1 MRRSAY
7 WLLGLLLF
15 GSYAY
20 FFQAGGANQNSR
32 FDLVRAL
39 SERLSVSIDGYD
51 QNTRDKAVLEDGR
64 AYSDKAPGQALT
76 AVPAVAIAGAV
87 VDAIGGPAARGS
99 DSSVSL
105 LAYLATLVAAALPTV
120 GAAVCLAFVAA
131 RLDASP
137 GGALF
142 AGLVYGIGTPAWAYA
157 TLLWGNALAAGC
169 LMFAFAGSVA
179 LLEPGQSPTGQLP
192 LAAHGGLGPAQ
203 PGSARDGDTRPVAAS
218 RRDRVLGLVIGLSGA
233 WAVAA
238 ASRRDRV
245 LGLVIGLSAAWAVVT
260 EYQAAPAAA
269 IVVSLALWHAAR
281 HGGRARLRGLIAWL
295 GLGALGPLLVLA
307 AYGTAAFGAPW
318 RVGYEN
324 VVGFSG
330 MREGVLGLTTPKRVV
345 LQELLFGSFRGLLP
359 LAPVLALAPVGLL
372 WLWRRRTTARPSIV
386 AALLVPGYYL
396 LFNSAY
402 YYWDGGY
409 TFGPRLIG
417 AALPCLVLGLAE
429 LWTWTGT
436 LRHNLATAARAM
448 LIALAG
454 WGVAVTGMA
463 VATIVVPAEDVP
475 APVWQLIV
483 PAFLRGDLAL
493 NHEPFTTGST
503 DTRNVLLHA
512 WNLGQWLGVQGQA
525 SVLPLLVL
533 WLALGLL
540 ALGVV
545 RTRREARFA
554 GAEAG
559 TRTPTGVLPLR
570 PERSASANSATSARR
585 LGVYGTRPGA
595 QQAGPRAER
604 GNVE

>member
-1 MRRSAY
+1 VRRSAY

-15 GSYAY
+15 ASYAY

-39 SERLSVSIDGYD
+39 SERLSVSIEGYD
-51 QNTRDKAVLEDGR
+51 QNTRDKAVLDDGR

-87 VDAIGGPAARGS
+87 VGVLGGPSARGS
-99 DSSVSL
+99 DSNVSL

-120 GAAVCLAFVAA
+120 GAALCLAFVAG
-131 RLDASP
+131 RLGASP
-137 GGALF
+137 GGAFF

-169 LMFAFAGSVA
+169 LMAAFAAAVA
-179 LLEPGQSPTGQLP
+179 LLEPPP
-192 LAAHGGLGPAQ
+192 LTP
-203 PGSARDGDTRPVAAS
+203 
-218 RRDRVLGLVIGLSGA
+218 RRDRVLGAIV
-233 WAVAA
+233 
-238 ASRRDRV
+238 
-245 LGLVIGLSAAWAVVT
+245 GLSAAWAVVT

-269 IVVSLALWHAAR
+269 IVVSLALWHAWR
-281 HGGRARLRGLIAWL
+281 GGGRTRLQRLIPWL
-295 GLGALGPLLVLA
+295 ALGAVGPVLVLA
-307 AYGTAAFGAPW
+307 AYSTAAFGAPL

-372 WLWRRRTTARPSIV
+372 LLWRRSSPARPSIV

-417 AALPCLVLGLAE
+417 AALPCLALGLAE
-429 LWTWTGT
+429 LWTWTAS
-436 LRHNLATAARAM
+436 LQRRLCTAARAG
-448 LIALAG
+448 LVALAV
-454 WGVAVTGMA
+454 WGVALTGMA
-463 VATIVVPAEDVP
+463 VATILVPAEDVP
-475 APVWQLIV
+475 SPVWQLIV

-503 DTRNVLLHA
+503 DTQNVLLHA
-512 WNLGQWLGVQGQA
+512 WNLGQSLGLHGKA
-525 SVLPLLVL
+525 SVLPLLVV
-533 WLALGLL
+533 WVALGLL
-540 ALGVV
+540 ALRLL
-545 RTRREARFA
+545 RTRRESDMKTC
-554 GAEAG
+554 E
-559 TRTPTGVLPLR
+559 LP
-570 PERSASANSATSARR
+570 
-585 LGVYGTRPGA
+585 RPGSA
-595 QQAGPRAER
+595 LVTEH
-604 GNVE
+604 